1 MTSKPL
7 DGLRILNVIIDYRQ
21 RPTEYVR
28 VAPIAVWVL
37 EYFLNL
43 DREVQLYTS
52 MKRWSIPLTLFL
64 LARYMPAVLTS
75 VAIYNDL
82 SPSVDANQC
91 TINYTIVYTG
101 FFLVMTASE
110 GLLLMRSLALW
121 HDRRLVKVTLIVFY
135 SIVVMAMLSCHI
147 ASACLLD
154 ALCTQSNPPSDLD
167 LEITIMVTRLIAGLF
182 CSVYC
187 FELAIVIST
196 VIHVMRPRY
205 AERLVTIVTY
215 GSLFY
220 VSVLLLVSTVNIT
233 LFLLPP
239 TDGDTATLDIFEIV
253 LHSTLACRIFFRLRE
268 ACEWQ
273 EDFGTTVS
281 SDEILFAPDAFPLNT
296 IGSVA

>member
-7 DGLRILNVIIDYRQ
+7 DGLRILNVIVDYRQ

-110 GLLLMRSLALW
+110 GSFVVSPPTNHSPYAASQGCYSCALW
-121 HDRRLVKVTLIVFY
+121 RSGMIVD
-135 SIVVMAMLSCHI
+135 S
-147 ASACLLD
+147 
-154 ALCTQSNPPSDLD
+154 
-167 LEITIMVTRLIAGLF
+167 
-182 CSVYC
+182 
-187 FELAIVIST
+187 
-196 VIHVMRPRY
+196 
-205 AERLVTIVTY
+205 
-215 GSLFY
+215 
-220 VSVLLLVSTVNIT
+220 
-233 LFLLPP
+233 
-239 TDGDTATLDIFEIV
+239 
-253 LHSTLACRIFFRLRE
+253 
-268 ACEWQ
+268 
-273 EDFGTTVS
+273 
-281 SDEILFAPDAFPLNT
+281 
-296 IGSVA
+296 